1 MTALYHKDYVLVEYE
16 FQYTGRDGDLI
27 SIKPNE
33 RYILLS
39 RTNDHWWHVQR
50 EDNTKP
56 FYVPAKYVKV
66 LPAQKQQT
74 VDLQP
79 AHEDLT
85 SFGRREQKTATD
97 IGSEHASDGQVTLRA
112 HLNVKAHENRMST
125 FGIPQN
131 INMGRHRL
139 PNNESVIALK
149 PVTSDANLSPLCLKE
164 KVPQESKPYS
174 VKRHSLE
181 PTILSESKEP
191 VAELYTQ
198 SARAR
203 ASYNLEFPPTI
214 QVAGSVR
221 PSRSTGSLLF
231 EQADRNASVQKENQP
246 PLGTSKAGKTRISS
260 ERICEAEN
268 IYETIPD
275 VLDLPAK
282 RKSTAKA
289 RTAKENPSTSV
300 YANVEDLKQ
309 KFPLPSKIPLSP
321 VARRHFS
328 ETSEW
333 EVHTD
338 KQSGQEFYYN
348 PGTGVTTWDNPFSD
362 QEDPPEEPRS
372 PSPSGSLVFPTWEKV
387 LDEASGQYYF
397 YNPVSGETS
406 WDLPEEEGPG
416 PVHGGME
423 EEQKPFQRDQP
434 PPLPEEDYPL
444 TNEEP
449 PEAIP
454 EQERQSPSSV
464 REDLGYS
471 SFTRDRIPHATFTLE
486 APDGWSCSK
495 GEDGNLHYT
504 NNYTQEQWVRSTDER
519 GKPYF
524 YSADGTKSE
533 WELPEIIPPQ
543 STIRNGFDFD
553 GGSVFKNWRHT
564 MFVPISQTAQED
576 NKFFPVHRRNTS
588 DHLYEEYGSGNSAE
602 FTHQEHKSRHRRNAS
617 DFSAQLALGHS
628 REILQP
634 HSKTLEKA
642 GVLNKT
648 KVSDSGKRHRKNW
661 ASSWTVLQGGILT
674 FYKDPK
680 TQPTGT
686 AKQVSSQIVPEFTVE
701 LRGASISWASK
712 EKSSKKNVIELRSR
726 NGSEYLIQHDKE
738 SIIGDWYKMLAETI
752 RHLGQDNNSEEEE
765 NANDPFGNEKSPSAV
780 DNDEKD
786 RRGRTARNQSVSSIN
801 VDQDQKKVRTKL
813 RKFLQRRPTYQSVKE
828 KGYIKDQV
836 FGCHLNTL
844 CERENSTVPSFVKKC
859 IEAVEK
865 RGLDIDGI
873 YRVSGNLAVIQK
885 LRYKVDHE
893 ENLDLNDGKWED
905 IHVITGA
912 LKLFFRELPEP
923 LFPFSHFENFIAAAQ
938 IRDATQKSQY
948 MRELVN
954 SLPQPN
960 LDTMKTL
967 FEHLIR
973 VTQFREKNRM
983 STQSVAIVFGPT
995 LLKSE
1000 EDSINITLHMACQ
1013 NQIVEYV
1020 LKEYDEIFQDT

>member
-214 QVAGSVR
+214 Q
-221 PSRSTGSLLF
+221 
-231 EQADRNASVQKENQP
+231 
-246 PLGTSKAGKTRISS
+246 
-260 ERICEAEN
+260 
-268 IYETIPD
+268 
-275 VLDLPAK
+275 
-282 RKSTAKA
+282 
-289 RTAKENPSTSV
+289 TAKENPSTSV

-602 FTHQEHKSRHRRNAS
+602 FTHQAVGSSGCGASVGEERFTDLYFADNAVIFNGVNGGS
-617 DFSAQLALGHS
+617 DRGARETERGVWCLG
-628 REILQP
+628 L
-634 HSKTLEKA
+634 
-642 GVLNKT
+642 
-648 KVSDSGKRHRKNW
+648 KNW